1 MNFIIRNKQLFG
13 LLWEILVII
22 FFKFYNDY
30 IFTDLDAIIFLSLLI
45 LPILFLELVSFIKRR
60 KNLSKFKKTSKE
72 IYEQIKLTVEKEF
85 ITRFKDIYSW
95 HEFNKN
101 EMQFAI
107 GNEDM
112 MVIKFDD
119 NKTSLVILGTN
130 IKYNFYY
137 GKTLKGYQKNDKH
150 GFEHYDVDYLY
161 NELYLSIAGNEVL
174 ECLAIE
180 YYLDNLGT
188 FSYYDRENYTDGY
201 IIPPED
207 IEKYQLTK
215 DMLEQLTKEI
225 EEAKAMGLEPQDMKL
240 SYKKQDTP
248 KNMV

>member
-161 NELYLSIAGNEVL
+161 NELYKLISCLLNGKVVL
-174 ECLAIE
+174 EN
-180 YYLDNLGT
+180 YYVSGIYKGCRLLVDNIVH
-188 FSYYDRENYTDGY
+188 YENNVPSKT
-201 IIPPED
+201 P
-207 IEKYQLTK
+207 KTVR
-215 DMLEQLTKEI
+215 TKEI
-225 EEAKAMGLEPQDMKL
+225 
-240 SYKKQDTP
+240 
-248 KNMV
+248 NF